1 MIFIRHGHKE
11 YENGRSSEY
20 RFDPPLTTY
29 GQEQAYIC
37 FKNLLDQHGPPS
49 RIVAS
54 PFRRTRQTAD
64 IAQTVILERLGY
76 HVEINYDNGIR
87 EYLGNHHTTNPDDFE
102 EQTFNYLNDFN
113 QFTVKSKFT
122 ERWGAF
128 IKRLKNAGPQLQPN
142 VWYIT
147 HGLVIQQLAQHY
159 FKKSIQYPNELEPVI
174 LSL

>member
-1 MIFIRHGHKE
+1 MIFIRHGHKT

-29 GQEQAYIC
+29 GQEQSYIC
-37 FKNLLDQHGPPS
+37 FKNLLDQYGPPS
-49 RIVAS
+49 GIVAS

-64 IAQTVILERLGY
+64 IARLVILERLGY
-76 HVEINYDNGIR
+76 HVEINYDNSIR
-87 EYLGNHHTTNPDDFE
+87 EYLGNHHCINSDDFE
-102 EQTFNYLNDFN
+102 DQTRVHLTLKNN
-113 QFTVKSKFT
+113 S

-147 HGLVIQQLAQHY
+147 HGLVIQQLARHY

-174 LSL
+174 LSLS